1 MESYMKLTETFIK
14 GRKGNG
20 KVQKYADGSGLF
32 LYITPTGKKSWRLAY
47 RFMGKQ
53 KLLVIGP
60 YPEVSLMNARVRRT
74 EARRLLLDNIDPS
87 VAKQKARAVAAAAAK
102 SSFEVV
108 ANEWLEKY
116 SHNWSEAYASLIRN
130 RFQELVFPFIGK
142 RAINTISAPE
152 LLVVLRRIESRGILC
167 VAHLTRRD
175 CGRIFRYAIATGR
188 AERDVAADLR
198 GAIAP
203 ARTTQHFATI
213 TDPRRIGELLHT
225 LDKAAGVLPHIAYAL
240 RLAPL
245 VFVRAKELANAQ
257 WSQFDLEA
265 KEWRI
270 PASIMKMRQV
280 HIVPLSRQA
289 VEILQSLHE
298 LTGHSSYLFPGRPK
312 RVEKGKSIRSQS
324 LVSAMRRLGYSKE
337 EMTFHGF
344 RSMASTILNEK
355 GYNRDWIER
364 QLAHTERSGVR
375 ASYNYAEYLQ
385 ERRKMMQ
392 DWADYLDKLRL
403 NERRVLAQYGPEL
416 DRLAVCAPLGS

>member
-1 MESYMKLTETFIK
+1 MKLTETFIK
-14 GRKGNG
+14 SRRSTG

-60 YPEVSLMNARVRRT
+60 YPEIGLVDARNRRT
-74 EARRLLLDNIDPS
+74 EARRLLVENIDPS
-87 VAKQKARAVAAAAAK
+87 VAKQRAKAMAVAAAN
-102 SSFEVV
+102 SSFAMV
-108 ANEWLEKY
+108 ALEWLEKY
-116 SHNWSEAYASLIRN
+116 SGNWSEAYTAHVRY
-130 RFQELVFPFIGK
+130 RFEEMVFPYLGK

-152 LLVVLRRIESRGILC
+152 LLVVLRKIENRGVIC

-175 CGRIFRYAIATGR
+175 CGRVFRYAIATGR

-198 GAIAP
+198 GALAP
-203 ARTTQHFATI
+203 MRTTQHFATI
-213 TDPRRIGELLHT
+213 TDPKRIGELLQV
-225 LDKAAGVLPHIAYAL
+225 LDDATGALPHIIYAL

-257 WSQFDLEA
+257 WSQFDLESG
-265 KEWRI
+265 EWRI

-289 VEILQSLHE
+289 LGLLLELRS
-298 LTGHSSYLFPGRPK
+298 LTGSSPYLFPGRPK
-312 RVEKGKSIRSQS
+312 RIEKGMSIRSQT
-324 LVSAMRRLGYSKE
+324 LVCALRRLGYSKN

-344 RSMASTILNEK
+344 RSMASTVLNEK

-364 QLAHTERSGVR
+364 QLAHTERSDVR
-375 ASYNYAEYLQ
+375 ASYNYAEYLP

-392 DWADYLDKLRL
+392 DWADYLDRLRP
-403 NERRVLAQYGPEL
+403 NGSVQDIRR
-416 DRLAVCAPLGS
+416 AVEVA